1 MSRRIERLNVLFR
14 QELSDL
20 IRRRVKDPRI
30 AEFVTLTRVDVAP
43 DMESARIF
51 VSVMGSE
58 DEKKSTIVA
67 LAAASGYLRRELSN
81 ILTIRRVPQLH
92 FFLDE
97 SLEEGARILRLIDE
111 ISPKHT

>member
-1 MSRRIERLNVLFR
+1 VSRRLERLNVLFR

-30 AEFVTLTRVDVAP
+30 AEFVTITRVDVAP
-43 DMESARIF
+43 DMETARIF
-51 VSVMGSE
+51 ISVMGGE

-67 LAAASGYLRRELSN
+67 LGAASGYLRRELSS

-97 SLEEGARILRLIDE
+97 SLEEGDRILRLIDE

>member
-1 MSRRIERLNVLFR
+1 MSRRLERLNVLFR

-30 AEFVTLTRVDVAP
+30 AEFVTITRVDVAP
-43 DMESARIF
+43 DMETARIF
-51 VSVMGSE
+51 ISVMGGE

-67 LAAASGYLRRELSN
+67 LDAASGYLRRELSS

-97 SLEEGARILRLIDE
+97 SLEEGDRILRLIDE